1 MVSDSSGKDQVEDFQ
16 NLFLVILQS
25 PYLKIPDTYSIQKSL
40 DLEIIQM

>member
-1 MVSDSSGKDQVEDFQ
+1 MVSDSSEKDQVEDLH

-25 PYLKIPDTYSIQKSL
+25 SYLKIPDIYFIQKSL